1 MCHGR
6 HHGGGVS
13 LQLSQSKEPD
23 MLHVS
28 MVGCGAIGQGV
39 LELLKSDPDVCF
51 DAVIVPEHAM
61 DKAREAIAPLAPNAR
76 VVTRLSTDARP
87 DLLVECAGHDALE
100 EHVVP
105 ALEQGIDCL
114 VVSVGAL
121 SEPGVA
127 ERLEAAARRG
137 NAQMQLLSG
146 AIGAIDALAAARV
159 GGLDAVIY
167 TGRKPPRAWKD
178 TPAEQQFDLDALR
191 EPTVIFEGNARD
203 AARLFPKNAN
213 VAATL
218 SLAGLGLE
226 RTRVLLLADPT
237 VDENIHHV
245 EARGAFGG
253 FELTMRGKPLAA
265 NPKTS
270 ALTVFSVVRALG
282 NRAHAVSI

>member
-1 MCHGR
+1 
-6 HHGGGVS
+6 
-13 LQLSQSKEPD
+13 

-28 MVGCGAIGQGV
+28 MVGCGAIGRGV
-39 LELLKSDPDVCF
+39 LELLKADRDVVF
-51 DAVIVPEHAM
+51 DVVIVPEGTM
-61 DKAREAIAPLAPNAR
+61 DEARGALSALAPNAR
-76 VVTRLSTDARP
+76 VATRLADGARP
-87 DLLVECAGHDALE
+87 DLLVECAGHRALE
-100 EHVVP
+100 EHIIP
-105 ALEQGIDCL
+105 ALERGIPCM

-137 NAQMQLLSG
+137 NTQVQLLSG

-159 GGLDAVIY
+159 GGLDEVIY
-167 TGRKPPRAWKD
+167 TGRKPARAWEG
-178 TPAEQQFDLDALR
+178 TPAADLFDLAGLK
-191 EPTVIFEGNARD
+191 EPTVIFEGTARD
-203 AARLFPKNAN
+203 AARLYPKNAN
-213 VAATL
+213 VAATV
-218 SLAGLGLE
+218 SLAGLGLD
-226 RTRVLLLADPT
+226 RTSVKLLADPSA
-237 VDENIHHV
+237 VENVHHV